1 MSAADSPSAPAAD
14 SPSPSVASAIEL
26 ARRIR
31 EREVSARATIER
43 TLTDIARRNPQSNA
57 FTLVTGTRA
66 LAQADAIDSA
76 LAHGRTLPPLA
87 GVPFAVKNLFDI
99 VGEVTTAGSRVNR
112 TLPPAGADAV
122 LIDRLTQAGAVLVGA
137 LNMDEY
143 AYGFS
148 TENSHDGPARN
159 PHDRRCIAGG
169 SSGGSAAA
177 IADNLVPLTLGTDT
191 NGSIRVPASLCGIFG
206 LKPTYGR
213 LSRRGSFPFVTSLD
227 HVGPFASNLED
238 LALCYDLMQGPDPLD
253 PACARQA
260 AQPVGDSLVLGIGGL
275 RIARLGGYFEQ
286 FSGPVA
292 RQAVALA
299 CEALGVS
306 RQCEWP
312 MAAAGR
318 AAAFI
323 ITGAEG
329 GALHLAN
336 LRQRYDEFEP
346 LSRDRFIAGCLT
358 PAAWYQRAQRV
369 RAVYAR
375 QVAEAFRDADIFLTA
390 ATPTT
395 AHPIGTEIIDINGQ
409 AMPARP
415 SMGVL
420 TQPVSCIGLPVLA
433 APVPVA
439 GELPIAIQIIA
450 APWRERDAFRVAA
463 ALVRAGVCRAPT
475 PPTQ

>member
-1 MSAADSPSAPAAD
+1 MSGAEPSTAPAAG
-14 SPSPSVASAIEL
+14 AIEL

-31 EREVSARATIER
+31 EREVSARTTIER
-43 TLTDIARRNPQSNA
+43 TLADIARRNPDSNA
-57 FTLVTGTRA
+57 FTLVTGARA
-66 LAQADAIDSA
+66 LAQADAIDNA
-76 LAHGRTLPPLA
+76 IAEGRTLPPLA

-99 VGEVTTAGSRVNR
+99 ACEVTTAGSRVNR
-112 TLPPAGADAV
+112 TLPAAAGDAV
-122 LIDRLTQAGAVLVGA
+122 LVERLTQAGAVLVGA

-177 IADNLVPLTLGTDT
+177 IADGLVPLTLGTDT
-191 NGSIRVPASLCGIFG
+191 NGSIRVPSSLCGIFG

-227 HVGPFASNLED
+227 HVGPFAGTLED

-253 PACARQA
+253 PACAQQP
-260 AQPVGDSLVLGIGGL
+260 AQPVSDSLALGIGGL
-275 RIARLGGYFEQ
+275 RIARLGGYFEA

-292 RQAVALA
+292 RQAVTLACDALA
-299 CEALGVS
+299 VT
-306 RQCEWP
+306 RQYDWP

-375 QVAEAFRDADIFLTA
+375 EVARSFRDADIFLTA

-395 AHPIGTEIIDINGQ
+395 AHPIGTETIEINGQ

-420 TQPVSCIGLPVLA
+420 TQPISCIGLPVLA
-433 APVPVA
+433 APVPVP

-463 ALVRAGVCRAPT
+463 ALVRAGVCRAPQR
-475 PPTQ
+475 PTL

>member
-1 MSAADSPSAPAAD
+1 MSATGLPMAPPSGA
-14 SPSPSVASAIEL
+14 VAL
-26 ARRIR
+26 AKRIR
-31 EREVSARATIER
+31 EREVTARATIEH
-43 TLTDIARRNPQSNA
+43 TLADIQGRNPRSNA
-57 FTLVTGTRA
+57 FTLVTGERA
-66 LAQADAIDSA
+66 LAQADQIDGAIARGEA
-76 LAHGRTLPPLA
+76 LAPLA

-99 VGEVTTAGSRVNR
+99 AGEVTVAGSRVNR
-112 TLPPAGADAV
+112 SLPPAAADAV
-122 LIDRLTQAGAVLVGA
+122 LVERLTQAGAVLVGA

-177 IADNLVPLTLGTDT
+177 VADELVPLTLGTDT
-191 NGSIRVPASLCGIFG
+191 NGSIRVPSSLCGVFG

-227 HVGPFASNLED
+227 HVGPIARTLED
-238 LALCYDLMQGPDPLD
+238 LALCYDLLQGPDPLD
-253 PACARQA
+253 PACASRPA
-260 AQPVGDSLVLGIGGL
+260 EAVSDALALGIDGL
-275 RIARLGGYFEQ
+275 RIARLDGYFEA

-292 RQAVALA
+292 REAVSLA
-299 CEALGVS
+299 CQALNVS
-306 RQCEWP
+306 RRVEWP
-312 MAAAGR
+312 MAAPGR

-336 LRQRYDEFEP
+336 LRERYDEFEP

-375 QVAEAFRDADIFLTA
+375 EVAATFRDTDIFLTA

-395 AHPIGTEIIDINGQ
+395 AHPIGTETIDINGQ

-433 APVPVA
+433 APVPIA
-439 GELPIAIQIIA
+439 GQLPIAIQIIA

-463 ALVRAGVCRAPT
+463 ALIRAGVCLAPSR
-475 PPTQ
+475 PAD